1 MIYAEQGNRV
11 KVIQET
17 EIQRYVEKGYTI
29 TDGMGTV
36 IRETVPTDMASLR
49 LAYVDHQKEIKELKE
64 RIAELES
71 ALVEAQSKK
80 TKPVQPAQEDKAE
93 EPVVDVEEEVTEE
106 VEEAP
111 KPRRGRTSS
120 KATK

>member
-1 MIYAEQGNRV
+1 MIYAEQGNRI

-29 TDGMGTV
+29 TDGRGTV
-36 IRETVPTDMASLR
+36 IKETVPTDMATLR
-49 LAYVDHQKEIKELKE
+49 LAYVDHQKEIKELNA
-64 RIAELES
+64 RIVELES

-80 TKPVQPAQEDKAE
+80 TKPVQEDKQTAE
-93 EPVVDVEEEVTEE
+93 EPVADEVAEE

>member
-1 MIYAEQGNRV
+1 MIYAEQGNRI

-29 TDGMGTV
+29 TDGRGTV
-36 IRETVPTDMASLR
+36 IRETVPTDMATLR

-64 RIAELES
+64 RIAELEQ
-71 ALVEAQSKK
+71 ALTQAQSKK
-80 TKPVQPAQEDKAE
+80 SKPVKEDNE
-93 EPVVDVEEEVTEE
+93 EPVTKEDEVAAEEVVEE
-106 VEEAP
+106 

>member
-11 KVIQET
+11 KVIQEN

-80 TKPVQPAQEDKAE
+80 TKPVQPVQEDNETAE
-93 EPVVDVEEEVTEE
+93 EPVADEVAEE

-111 KPRRGRTSS
+111 KPRRGKTSS

>member
-29 TDGMGTV
+29 TDGRGTV
-36 IRETVPTDMASLR
+36 IKETVPTDMATLR
-49 LAYVDHQKEIKELKE
+49 LAYVDHQREIKALNA

-71 ALVEAQSKK
+71 ALAEAQSKK
-80 TKPVQPAQEDKAE
+80 TKPVQEDKQKAE
-93 EPVVDVEEEVTEE
+93 EPVAEAEEVTEE
-106 VEEAP
+106 VEVEDAP
-111 KPRRGRTSS
+111 KPRRGRTST